1 MLKGIIW
8 CRLRCGLGIVVCTV
22 ALVGGIAF
30 AQRRQ
35 IVRFAHPRLERW
47 LSQRLGQPVRIGAL
61 SGGLRSGLIL
71 SDVRV
76 GEGFNEES
84 VNQGWSV
91 FIPRISATP
100 GLWEWLW
107 IGPHAVFH
115 VRLKSPVVRL
125 PRSEDGGA
133 SVAWGMPPS
142 VPGGIRLQIADGR
155 IIGAKGE
162 ARPVARDLSGTVE
175 WRRRRLVVKRLRGV
189 VADATIAVNGEYDGA
204 TGRWGGGGELAGTTT
219 AVTARWDLSGSEA
232 AGRLTGRI
240 AFADVALAVHG
251 ELDLP
256 GRKARFWLR
265 RSSDAESVGGGGT
278 AHVVVWMPSM
288 ERAAVSGQFRDM
300 RFGEHRL
307 SGRVLMAAIQKAGQ
321 STINGGVLGHRL
333 FIDDTPIAPVRGRW
347 RWTPDGWVVRR
358 LAIGRQFRL
367 QGDVQSEP
375 PYELRATAALDRIR
389 LSDLAG
395 MSRLRLKDEAIGTLS
410 GTLSVDGKLPSP
422 WVRGALRS
430 ADGSVGPMRYQSA
443 HLQFEGPW
451 PTVQFHDATLVS
463 ASGGTL
469 RIEGNIDLRDL
480 GTPTVFRQV
489 DLVTAQGSTVWQGWD
504 MAQHAGTADQLLISR
519 QKGEGLAIGF
529 RAFINAEPQGD
540 ERQGSDEVQVRY
552 QLSEH
557 QNVKVGVTKEEE
569 FMGVEHRWQF

>member
-8 CRLRCGLGIVVCTV
+8 WRLRCGLGIVVCAV
-22 ALVGGIAF
+22 VLAGGIAF

-47 LSQRLGQPVRIGAL
+47 LSQRLGQPVQIGAL

-76 GEGFNEES
+76 GKVSSEEA
-84 VNQGWSV
+84 VDQGWSV
-91 FIPRISATP
+91 RIPRISATP

-125 PRSEDGGA
+125 PRSGDGGA
-133 SVAWGMPPS
+133 AVAWGMPPNI
-142 VPGGIRLQIADGR
+142 PGGIRLQIDDGR
-155 IIGAKGE
+155 MIGAKGE
-162 ARPVARDLSGTVE
+162 AQPVARDLSGAVE
-175 WRRRRLVVKRLRGV
+175 WRHRRLVVKRLRGA
-189 VADATIAVNGEYDGA
+189 VADTTVAVSGEYDGA
-204 TGRWGGGGELAGTTT
+204 TGRWSSVGELAGTTT
-219 AVTARWDLSGSEA
+219 AVTARWELSGSDA
-232 AGRLTGRI
+232 AGRLAGHVVC
-240 AFADVALAVHG
+240 ADVALAVRG

-265 RSSDAESVGGGGT
+265 RSNGAGSVDGGGT

-288 ERAAVSGQFRDM
+288 GRAAVSGQFRDV

-307 SGRVLMAAIQKAGQ
+307 SGRVLVAARRKVSQ
-321 STINGGVLGHRL
+321 SAVSGGVLGHRL
-333 FIDDTPIAPVRGRW
+333 FIDDAPIAPVRGRW
-347 RWTPDGWVVRR
+347 RWTPDGWVARR

-367 QGDVQSEP
+367 QGEVQSEP
-375 PYELRATAALDRIR
+375 PYELRATATLDRIR

-430 ADGSVGPMRYQSA
+430 TDGSVGPMRYQSA

-451 PTVQFHDATLVS
+451 PTVQFHDATFVS
-463 ASGGTL
+463 ASGSTL
-469 RIEGNIDLRDL
+469 RVEGNIDLRDL

-519 QKGEGLAIGF
+519 QMGEGLAIGF
-529 RAFINAEPQGD
+529 RTFINAEPQGD
-540 ERQGSDEVQVRY
+540 ERQGGDEVQVRY